1 MRNWIWASL
10 IGSLMAI
17 LFGCSAGQN
26 IEIEVIKPLTFAKGA
41 ETPFEIKVTEDG
53 NVVEGLK
60 IIGELSM
67 VDMDHGTVEATFVEG
82 AGGFYSTNVKLPMA
96 GDWEVVYNVEHNGK
110 PFEKIEQ
117 YKVKK
122 SKGVATINGELIT
135 YEDIEFY
142 KFINKLHI
150 AITRAEGEKNLTG
163 EKLDEARAYW
173 DSQEKQNENQ
183 NNLLSQI
190 IRLRAMALFGAEKGY
205 TASEEE
211 VSAAVEAVRTKYSA
225 QPVAAEM
232 IKDFGEDRFW
242 NIQTKQY
249 KLIVLSQKVQQDLMA
264 DVKKE
269 NPNVNDQ
276 EIAFLAQKKYEEL
289 LVSQVNSLD
298 IKIF

>member
-10 IGSLMAI
+10 TGSLMAI
-17 LFGCSAGQN
+17 LIGCSAGQN
-26 IEIEVIKPLTFAKGA
+26 IEIEVIKPLTFAKDA

-53 NVVEGLK
+53 EPVEGLK
-60 IIGELSM
+60 ITGELSM
-67 VDMDHGTVEATFVEG
+67 VNMDQSKVKATFVEG

-96 GDWEVVYNVEHNGK
+96 GDWEVVYKVQHNGK

-117 YKVKK
+117 YKVEK

-173 DSQEKQNENQ
+173 DSQEKQTENQ
-183 NNLLSQI
+183 NSLLTQM
-190 IRLRAMALFGAEKGY
+190 IRLRAMAELGKEKGY
-205 TASEEE
+205 TATDEE
-211 VSAAVEAVRTKYSA
+211 VSAAIEAVRTQYSA
-225 QPVAAEM
+225 KPVAAEM
-232 IKDFGEDRFW
+232 IKEFGEDRFW

-249 KLIVLSQKVQQDLMA
+249 KLIVLSEKVQQDLMA
-264 DVKKE
+264 EVKKE

-276 EIAFLAQKKYEEL
+276 EIAYLAQKKYEEL
-289 LVSQVNSLD
+289 LVSKVNSLD